1 MEQSSS
7 DNTTRYYE
15 EVLRMLG
22 EIHSMLKENNEILKQ
37 DHSVNRGIFENVRK
51 LRFNTQ

>member
-1 MEQSSS
+1 MEQSS
-7 DNTTRYYE
+7 DKTARYYE

-22 EIHSMLKENNEILKQ
+22 EIHAMLKENNELLKQ
-37 DHSVNRGIFENVRK
+37 DHSINKGIFENVRK